1 MLVVSDATP
10 LNVLVRVGVVEVL
23 HALYGRVVIPPAVER
38 ELSHSSTPADVRQWL
53 NSRPTWLAVI
63 RPSNVVAAA
72 GPDAGE
78 REAIALALELGADF
92 LLADDK
98 AARSEARRLGVPV
111 TGTIGVLQLA
121 AGKNLL
127 DLQSSLTRLAKIG
140 FYIDPEVVRSAVE
153 AHDLRCRPEDDR

>member
-23 HALYGRVVIPPAVER
+23 HALYERVVIPPAVER
-38 ELSHSSTPADVRQWL
+38 ELSHSSTPTDVRQWIL
-53 NSRPTWLAVI
+53 SRPAWLTVM
-63 RPSNVVAAA
+63 RPRSAA
-72 GPDAGE
+72 GVGPGSGE

-98 AARSEARRLGVPV
+98 AARSEARRLGLHV

-121 AGKNLL
+121 AQRNLL
-127 DLQSSLTRLAKIG
+127 HLPSSLTRLVEIG
-140 FYIDPEVVRSAVE
+140 FYIDPEVVRSVVE
-153 AHDLRCRPEDDR
+153 AHDLRRRTEDGQ

>member
-23 HALYGRVVIPPAVER
+23 HALYDRVVIPPAVER
-38 ELSHSSTPADVRQWL
+38 ELSHSSTPSDVRQWL
-53 NSRPTWLAVI
+53 ESRPPWLAVI
-63 RPSNVVAAA
+63 RPSSAAA
-72 GPDAGE
+72 GVGPDSGE

-98 AARSEARRLGVPV
+98 AARSEARKLGIHV

-121 AGKNLL
+121 AQRNLL
-127 DLQSSLTRLAKIG
+127 ELPSSLSRLIEIG
-140 FYIDPEVVRSAVE
+140 FYIDPEVVRSVVE
-153 AHDLRCRPEDDR
+153 ADDLRHRTEDKQ

>member
-23 HALYGRVVIPPAVER
+23 HALYERVVIPPAVER
-38 ELSHSSTPADVRQWL
+38 ELSHSSTPTDVRQWIL
-53 NSRPTWLAVI
+53 SRPAWLTVM
-63 RPSNVVAAA
+63 RPRSAAA
-72 GPDAGE
+72 GVGPGSGE

-98 AARSEARRLGVPV
+98 AARSEARRLGLHV

-121 AGKNLL
+121 AQRNLL
-127 DLQSSLTRLAKIG
+127 HLPSSLTRLVEIG
-140 FYIDPEVVRSAVE
+140 FYIDPEVVRSVVE
-153 AHDLRCRPEDDR
+153 AHDLRRRTEDGQ